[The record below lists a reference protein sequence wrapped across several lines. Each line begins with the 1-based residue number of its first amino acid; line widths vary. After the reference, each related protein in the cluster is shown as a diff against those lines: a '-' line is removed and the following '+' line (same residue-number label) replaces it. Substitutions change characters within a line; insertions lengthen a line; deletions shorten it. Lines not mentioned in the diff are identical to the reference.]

1 MMKAERK
8 RMNKRVRSSL
18 VLLLVA
24 SAACTSNTTTN
35 APVNSAN
42 APSASNAKATTGA
55 NAVSNANA
63 ATGAQQSPLAGI
75 VRATADNVEVRAGE
89 SAEGSV
95 RLSIARGYHV
105 NANPATEK
113 FLIPTSLEVR
123 PDAGVAA
130 EKITYPKALKKKFA
144 FSEVPLAVYEDDA
157 RITFMIRAPREAA
170 PGQHTLGA
178 RLRVQPCDE
187 EKCYPQTTVETNI
200 PVTIR

>member
-1 MMKAERK
+1 MKAQRNG
-8 RMNKRVRSSL
+8 MNKRVWLSL
-18 VLLLVA
+18 LLLVA
-24 SAACTSNTTTN
+24 TAACTSNTTTGVP
-35 APVNSAN
+35 ANSAN
-42 APSASNAKATTGA
+42 APPVSNSATGA

-63 ATGAQQSPLAGI
+63 ATGAQQQSPLAGI
-75 VRATADNVEVRAGE
+75 VRATAENVEVRAGAT
-89 SAEGSV
+89 AEGSV

-123 PDAGVAA
+123 PDAGVTA

-157 RITFMIRAPREAA
+157 QITFTIRAPQTAA

-178 RLRVQPCDE
+178 RLRVQPCDD
-187 EKCYPQTTVETNI
+187 EKCYPPTNVETNI
-200 PVTIR
+200 PVTVR